1 MKCPLC
7 GKEFEFS
14 REVCANC
21 PLHTGGCDLVK
32 CPNCGYEFPKG
43 SKIVKFFQNL
53 FKRRRKAK

>member
-14 REVCANC
+14 REVCSNC
-21 PLHTGGCDLVK
+21 PLHAGGCDLIK

-43 SKIVKFFQNL
+43 SKLVDFFAKL
-53 FKRRRKAK
+53 FKPRRKRK

>member
-21 PLHTGGCDLVK
+21 PLHTGCDLIK

-43 SKIVKFFQNL
+43 SKLVEFFEKL
-53 FKRRRKAK
+53 FKRRAKQ